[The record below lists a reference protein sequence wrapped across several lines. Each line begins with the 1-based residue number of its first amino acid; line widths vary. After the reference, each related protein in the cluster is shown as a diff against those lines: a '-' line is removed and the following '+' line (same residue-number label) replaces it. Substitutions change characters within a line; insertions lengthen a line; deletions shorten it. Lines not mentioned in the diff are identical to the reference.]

1 MHSVEARLARF
12 LLAQLGATVRDAGER
27 KPLLRLG
34 MSQTDISLIIAASRP
49 KINAAFAVL
58 EEKSA
63 IRRAGKDLA
72 CDLDRLARLA
82 GVEISRVLSPREHAR
97 GMGGLKLLSSSGKR
111 KLAMT
116 AALFRQEAIDAH
128 MPKLLGD
135 VTLATPLPLKACVAF
150 LAIAAV
156 GLAGFVAT
164 GSYARKA
171 HAPGFIAAHAGV
183 ANIVAPRAGVIEK
196 IFVQEGATVRKG
208 DPLIAVRVEQNALD
222 GAGADSAMLET
233 LRRQNSQIEE
243 QIALEQDKAEA
254 TVRTLNAQI
263 VGIDADLAV
272 MTQQKAL
279 LAQKTALAE
288 ADVASI
294 AGLVARHVVAQPEL
308 NRRRDAVLSARQAEL
323 DLQRARAAKVAE
335 QDGKRDDLAQL
346 PRSVRQAIVQLNI
359 GRTENQL
366 KIQQIEAQRGY
377 LITAPKDGRVS
388 ALQAWTG
395 RTIDA
400 NAPQMSVAPIDDV
413 VTAELF
419 VPADAIGSIA
429 PGQSV
434 NLDLASFPYQKF
446 GFVDGVVDTVSYTL
460 LKPDQM
466 VGPVTLATPAYRV
479 AVKLKQQTIR
489 AYGQD
494 VALKA
499 DMQVA
504 ADIVSDRRSLLD
516 WLIDPLLAALRK
528 SS

>member
-1 MHSVEARLARF
+1 
-12 LLAQLGATVRDAGER
+12 
-27 KPLLRLG
+27 
-34 MSQTDISLIIAASRP
+34 
-49 KINAAFAVL
+49 
-58 EEKSA
+58 
-63 IRRAGKDLA
+63 
-72 CDLDRLARLA
+72 
-82 GVEISRVLSPREHAR
+82 
-97 GMGGLKLLSSSGKR
+97 
-111 KLAMT
+111 MT
-116 AALFRQEAIDAH
+116 ATLFRQEAIDAQ

-135 VTLATPLPLKACVAF
+135 VTLATPLPLKFCVAF
-150 LAIAAV
+150 LALAAV

-183 ANIVAPRAGVIEK
+183 ANIVAPRAGVIDRL
-196 IFVQEGATVRKG
+196 FVQEGATVRKG
-208 DPLIAVRVEQNALD
+208 DPLIAVRVEQNDLD
-222 GAGADSAMLET
+222 GAGADSAMLKI
-233 LRRQNSQIEE
+233 LLGRNSQIEE

-254 TVRTLNAQI
+254 TARRLTAGI
-263 VGIDADLAV
+263 VAIDADLSV
-272 MTQQKAL
+272 MDQQKAL

-288 ADVASI
+288 ADVATV
-294 AGLVARHVVAQPEL
+294 AGLVDRHIVAQPEM
-308 NRRRDAVLSARQAEL
+308 NRRRDVLLSARQAQL
-323 DLQRARAAKVAE
+323 DLQRARAARVAE
-335 QDGKRDDLAQL
+335 QDSKRDELAQL
-346 PRSVRQAIVQLNI
+346 PRTTRQAIVQLNI
-359 GRTENQL
+359 ARTENQL

-388 ALQAWTG
+388 ALQAWMG

-400 NAPQMSVAPIDDV
+400 NATQMSVAPIDDV

-429 PGQSV
+429 PGQAV

-446 GFVDGVVDTVSYTL
+446 GFVEGVVDTVSYTL

-479 AVKLKQQTIR
+479 SVTLKQQTIQ
-489 AYGQD
+489 AYGQE

-504 ADIVSDRRSLLD
+504 ADIVSDRRSLFD
-516 WLIDPLLAALRK
+516 WLIDPLLAALRR